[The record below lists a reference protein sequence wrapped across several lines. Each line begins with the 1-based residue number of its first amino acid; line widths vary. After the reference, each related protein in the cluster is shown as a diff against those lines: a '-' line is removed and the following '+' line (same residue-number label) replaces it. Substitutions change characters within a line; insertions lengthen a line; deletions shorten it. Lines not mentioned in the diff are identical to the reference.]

1 MSPCN
6 NMYTCRLL
14 LANKVAVITGAAST
28 VGKAIAQK
36 FFNNGASVFLA
47 DKKLDRCQSIAE
59 DLEKNRDPNNKTTQ
73 VAAAMPCD
81 TSDWLRKPQG

>member
-1 MSPCN
+1 MLL

-28 VGKAIAQK
+28 VSKAIAQK
-36 FFNNGASVFLA
+36 ILPQRRGASVFLA
-47 DKKLDRCQSIAE
+47 DKELDKCRSFADE
-59 DLEKNRDPNNKTTQ
+59 LKKNKDPNDTQ
-73 VAAAMPCD
+73 VAEAMPCD

>member
-1 MSPCN
+1 
-6 NMYTCRLL
+6 MYTCRL

-36 FFNNGASVFLA
+36 FFINGASVFLA
-47 DKKLDRCQSIAE
+47 DKELDKCRSFTEQLII
-59 DLEKNRDPNNKTTQ
+59 EKNKDRPNDKTMQ
-73 VAAAMPCD
+73 VAEAMPCD

>member
-1 MSPCN
+1 M
-6 NMYTCRLL
+6 L

-47 DKKLDRCQSIAE
+47 DKELDKCRSFADE
-59 DLEKNRDPNNKTTQ
+59 LKKNKDPNDTQ
-73 VAAAMPCD
+73 VAEAMPCD